1 MCASYA
7 AADWAAA
14 TPLPTVRV
22 PPRMGAASLVHGLT
36 ALALVSE
43 AAPVRPGDTV
53 LVHAVAG
60 GLGLWLAQV
69 CKARGAVVLGTT
81 SSAAKAAVARTHGAD
96 HVILRLYRDE
106 GVDVG
111 ERVLE
116 LTAGRGVHAIFDG
129 IGRDTFATNLK
140 AIRAKGTI
148 VVLGT
153 VSGKLEPFDLEV
165 LYEKSVK
172 FVYPS
177 APKQGRDG
185 DLDDGNGNGITAA
198 IDRSPSAKK
207 ARTSGERRAGVAVPA
222 SSAAVHGW

>member
-1 MCASYA
+1 MPESQRLLRAGALFICSEGPIMV
-7 AADWAAA
+7 WACSTSTSDRLAHA
-14 TPLPTVRV
+14 RRLWPRVHLFSFTYGIPVRV
-22 PPRMGAASLVHGLT
+22 PPRIGAASLVHGLT

-60 GLGLWLAQV
+60 GLGLWLAQA

-116 LTAGRGVHAIFDG
+116 LTGGPGVHAIFDG

-153 VSGKLEPFDLEV
+153 VSGKLEPFDPEV
-165 LYEKSVK
+165 VYEKSVK

-177 APKQGRDG
+177 
-185 DLDDGNGNGITAA
+185 
-198 IDRSPSAKK
+198 
-207 ARTSGERRAGVAVPA
+207 
-222 SSAAVHGW
+222 